1 MKISIINGP
10 NLNLLGTRETDIYG
24 KKNFGTF
31 YEGLKSHYPNI
42 KFKYFQSNIEGE
54 IIDYIQKEGFS
65 SDGILLNAAAYTHT
79 SVGIADAI
87 KSIESPVIEIHISN
101 TFSREEFR
109 HKSFISPVAKGIIA
123 GFGLDSYRLGVESIN
138 ALKDV

>member
-24 KKNFGTF
+24 NKNFGTF

-42 KFKYFQSNIEGE
+42 EFKYFQSNIEGE

-65 SDGILLNAAAYTHT
+65 LNFE
-79 SVGIADAI
+79 
-87 KSIESPVIEIHISN
+87 KC
-101 TFSREEFR
+101 
-109 HKSFISPVAKGIIA
+109 
-123 GFGLDSYRLGVESIN
+123 IN
-138 ALKDV
+138 NK